1 MWVHLYGV
9 IFFYNQ
15 SDVNSII
22 AGAVRRVGNPESNIV
37 LAVPFPIILAAS
49 PPEEDVIAVLL
60 GHERYA
66 LIVSHTGHH
75 HSAIIYQLE
84 DIGSGGYVP
93 FAAEPDCGGII
104 KWQEHLQS
112 IVLIISLEIAIFA
125 VIQQIVFLGVVKGVG
140 LWRCLTP
147 RETVTTTA

>member
-1 MWVHLYGV
+1 MPVT
-9 IFFYNQ
+9 
-15 SDVNSII
+15 SS
-22 AGAVRRVGNPESNIV
+22 
-37 LAVPFPIILAAS
+37 
-49 PPEEDVIAVLL
+49 PEEDVIAVLL

-66 LIVSHTGHH
+66 PMAFHFGHH
-75 HSAIIYQLE
+75 HSAIFMQLE
-84 DIGSGGYVP
+84 EIGSGGCAP
-93 FAAEPDCGGII
+93 FAAEPYCGGII

-147 RETVTTTA
+147 RETVTTTATTTVGASRDTLLSNLGITNGEYYIYSNGVKNTVKIQ